1 MENKYK
7 LGVSFEEFANG
18 GGTLN
23 FGTFTNFEKAISA
36 EEFGFAVKEGVFSE
50 IYDEKSMRSLCNDIT
65 AKAVD
70 MVKAGNIEG
79 GVDLIEKARKD
90 LSKLVKKTVV
100 DKTGKKTTVWVHAGA
115 TPKASDEGGGKEPP
129 KTPKVTGGG
138 KEPEDTDIKKA
149 EENDIEKALDS
160 FSNADNLTFKKTGE
174 EIKEKLILVKEKIET
189 CKSDYENK
197 NIEILAELREQPTLK
212 PDEWDTKDIEQ
223 ETKAM
228 RLFEWCKTHYSEGN
242 KGSQVF
248 SNEVSVTSASSKEEA
263 DMCDEYNRNVRKIFG
278 CLRDLKKIGVLERNL
293 EDKKT
298 YDLSVSQAREIG
310 F

>member
-50 IYDEKSMRSLCNDIT
+50 IYDEKSMRNLCNDIT

-100 DKTGKKTTVWVHAGA
+100 DKTGKKTTVWVHEGT
-115 TPKASDEGGGKEPP
+115 TPKTSDAGGEKEPP
-129 KTPKVTGGG
+129 KTPKATEG
-138 KEPEDTDIKKA
+138 E

-160 FSNADNLTFKKTGE
+160 FANADNSIFKKTGE
-174 EIKEKLILVKEKIET
+174 EIKEKLILVRKKIET

-248 SNEVSVTSASSKEEA
+248 SNGVSVESASSKEEA

-278 CLRDLKKIGVLERNL
+278 CIRDLKKIGVLERNL

-298 YDLSVSQAREIG
+298 YDLSVSQAGEIG